1 MGVYL
6 PREQDF
12 GSFAEPRW
20 DEIRE
25 ERFSNLVFD
34 SLASGRCRPPLAG
47 VHYFNDPLG
56 GSKRDGQQT
65 RIHHNF
71 FAPN

>member
-12 GSFAEPRW
+12 GWFAEQLW

-25 ERFSNLVFD
+25 EWFSNLVFG
-34 SLASGRCRPPLAG
+34 SLASVRCRPPRWKL
-47 VHYFNDPLG
+47 
-56 GSKRDGQQT
+56 
-65 RIHHNF
+65 
-71 FAPN
+71 

>member
-12 GSFAEPRW
+12 GWFAEQLW

-25 ERFSNLVFD
+25 EWSSNLVFG
-34 SLASGRCRPPLAG
+34 SLASSVAG
-47 VHYFNDPLG
+47 LLG
-56 GSKRDGQQT
+56 GSFDALRE
-65 RIHHNF
+65 
-71 FAPN
+71 